1 MSSVQAQAVS
11 GWGRPRQRRTLRAA
25 YATGLHGQTRDCSP
39 RQLPTNH
46 DHDGEP
52 CARSTNIRVINRRH
66 ALPRLLFTCAWIR
79 IRGVRKRLRAYLTGR
94 SISGSRIA
102 ILAISVWP
110 GSILRCALQLR
121 SELKIIYQPG
131 AAEPRGGQHHEM
143 PRLGAGTAQVIGAAH
158 GEIIRPEARPLEGFG
173 AGALYRG

>member
-11 GWGRPRQRRTLRAA
+11 GWGRPRQRRILVAA
-25 YATGLHGQTRDCSP
+25 YATALHGQTRDCSP

-66 ALPRLLFTCAWIR
+66 ALPRLLFTCAWLGIKK
-79 IRGVRKRLRAYLTGR
+79 VRKRSLTCLTGR

-102 ILAISVWP
+102 VLAISVWA
-110 GSILRCALQLR
+110 GSIQRCALYCEQLSMLGGR
-121 SELKIIYQPG
+121 SSAVQLW
-131 AAEPRGGQHHEM
+131 R
-143 PRLGAGTAQVIGAAH
+143 
-158 GEIIRPEARPLEGFG
+158 ARPLGRRRRSRIGRAYLGGWLGCRG
-173 AGALYRG
+173 AIR